1 MEEVIVRFLKQ
12 LQVEQE
18 IVHQQVRHKE
28 IQVELDLV
36 LEVVE
41 VVEQVL
47 LEQEIILDQVQEM
60 QVE

>member
-1 MEEVIVRFLKQ
+1 VEEVTVRFLNQ

-18 IVHQQVRHKE
+18 HQVKE

-41 VVEQVL
+41 VVEQDL
-47 LEQEIILDQVQEM
+47 LEQETILDQVQEM
-60 QVE
+60 PVEQV